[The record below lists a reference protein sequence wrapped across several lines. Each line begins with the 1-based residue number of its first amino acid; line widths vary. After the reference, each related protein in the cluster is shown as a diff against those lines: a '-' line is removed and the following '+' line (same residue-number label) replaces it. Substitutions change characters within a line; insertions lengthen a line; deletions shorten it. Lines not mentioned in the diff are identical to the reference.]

1 VKARRDAGIDAVRAI
16 AIAGVVIGHWLV
28 TALVIGD
35 DGALH
40 ARSPLAELT
49 GAQPVSWLLQTLGL
63 FFLAGGYAAAASAA
77 RRRPTAEPAAMPV
90 GSAAV
95 AGPAARPRSVT
106 GVVALLR
113 AAAGAAARLWALVG
127 MTRPRSVAGVESRSV
142 AGVAVGPRS
151 TVGGVV
157 LLRAV
162 ASGTRGQAVGGLAG
176 GSAAT
181 PGAADESPAARS
193 VTARPW
199 PAGGAETPVRPQRR
213 RIRVPRR
220 LRILLVPVGSLL
232 GLLALALTA
241 GAFAG
246 VPEETLRTV
255 GKLVV
260 SPLWFLLPFLVLTAL
275 ITPIARLVR
284 RFGPLPLAA
293 GAAAVVLAADLG
305 HGFLPTTLVAAWTV
319 PFVLGV
325 ALAQGRLSR
334 PSTGWLLLAGGAAA
348 AAALVFVAGYPTSAV
363 GVPGAGRS
371 NLDPPS
377 LAAIALAVAQTGA
390 VLLLLPWL
398 RRLGTRRPV
407 RALNDAALPVYLWH
421 QATMISVTVATAWFV
436 GRRPGLLAE
445 PDDYGWAAAR
455 LAWLP
460 LFAAAL
466 ALVVRIARQSPA
478 RSERPDRTV
487 RSQPSGQ
494 CHATLGQGIES
505 PMVRVPGR
513 RMEVI
518 AVRDSDPPSRSR
530 AAVRSR

>member
-1 VKARRDAGIDAVRAI
+1 
-16 AIAGVVIGHWLV
+16 
-28 TALVIGD
+28 
-35 DGALH
+35 
-40 ARSPLAELT
+40 
-49 GAQPVSWLLQTLGL
+49 
-63 FFLAGGYAAAASAA
+63 
-77 RRRPTAEPAAMPV
+77 M
-90 GSAAV
+90 
-95 AGPAARPRSVT
+95 
-106 GVVALLR
+106 
-113 AAAGAAARLWALVG
+113 
-127 MTRPRSVAGVESRSV
+127 
-142 AGVAVGPRS
+142 
-151 TVGGVV
+151 
-157 LLRAV
+157 
-162 ASGTRGQAVGGLAG
+162 
-176 GSAAT
+176 
-181 PGAADESPAARS
+181 
-193 VTARPW
+193 
-199 PAGGAETPVRPQRR
+199 
-213 RIRVPRR
+213 
-220 LRILLVPVGSLL
+220 
-232 GLLALALTA
+232 
-241 GAFAG
+241 
-246 VPEETLRTV
+246 
-255 GKLVV
+255 
-260 SPLWFLLPFLVLTAL
+260 PFLVLTAL

-284 RFGPLPLAA
+284 RFGPLPLVA
-293 GAAAVVLAADLG
+293 GAAAVVLGADLG

-325 ALAQGRLSR
+325 ALALGRLAR
-334 PSTGWLLLAGGAAA
+334 RSTGWLLLAGGAAA
-348 AAALVFVAGYPTSAV
+348 VVALVFVAGYPTSAV

-421 QATMISVTVATAWFV
+421 QATMISVTVAVAWFV
-436 GRRPGLLAE
+436 GRRPGLLAA

-466 ALVVRIARQSPA
+466 VLVVRIAGRGR
-478 RSERPDRTV
+478 RSGRPDRTV
-487 RSQPSGQ
+487 GSHPSGQ